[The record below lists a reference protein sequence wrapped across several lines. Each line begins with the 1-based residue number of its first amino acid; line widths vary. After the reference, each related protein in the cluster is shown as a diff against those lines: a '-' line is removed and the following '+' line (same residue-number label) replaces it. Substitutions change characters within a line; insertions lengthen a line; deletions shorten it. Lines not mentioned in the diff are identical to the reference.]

1 MDLHGKFAGPSE
13 RLTLFVRELVGGYLD
28 PTGCMAAAVGWGEM
42 VKTLQAKR
50 L

>member
-1 MDLHGKFAGPSE
+1 MGLHGKFAGPSE
-13 RLTLFVRELVGGYLD
+13 RLIRFARELGGYLD
-28 PTGCMAAAVGWGEM
+28 QTGCMATAVGWGEM